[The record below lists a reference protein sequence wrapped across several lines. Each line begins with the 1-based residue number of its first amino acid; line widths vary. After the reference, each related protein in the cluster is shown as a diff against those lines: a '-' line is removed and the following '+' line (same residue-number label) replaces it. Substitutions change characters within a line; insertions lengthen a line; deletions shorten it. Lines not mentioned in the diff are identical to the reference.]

1 MMLLSITVLT
11 LDSKDVPV
19 LGSIRR
25 GVMSALNPIGRAFSS
40 VTSPLRNA
48 WNGIGN
54 YDDMEKE
61 NTRLRD
67 ELDALKNQQLTNTDA
82 VDQLARLKEQ
92 LNVPFLATIA
102 TEKAQVTS
110 GNFSSFDDDT
120 AQIDKGSS
128 SGLEVGM
135 PVVTQ
140 AGLIGSIER
149 VSADRSV
156 VRLITD
162 PSISVGIK
170 LKSDDLGVG
179 RGTGAGRPWV
189 IDRGIGLTDP
199 VAVGDPVITSG
210 LERAKYPP
218 GLPVGAITSITRDQ
232 GEQIQILDVAMA
244 ADLTRLDYVQVLLW
258 KPPA

>member
-1 MMLLSITVLT
+1 MTLLSLTVLT
-11 LDSKDVPV
+11 LDAKDVPV

-25 GVMSALNPIGRAFSS
+25 GVLSALNPVERAFSS
-40 VTSPLRNA
+40 VTKPLRNA
-48 WNGIGN
+48 WNGVGN

-61 NTRLRD
+61 NARLRA
-67 ELDALKNQQLTNTDA
+67 ELDALKNQQLTNADA

-92 LNVPFLATIA
+92 LDVPFLPTIA
-102 TEKAQVTS
+102 TQVAQVTS

-120 AQIDKGSS
+120 AQIDKGSN

-135 PVVTQ
+135 PAVTQ

-149 VSADRSV
+149 VSPDRSV

-162 PSISVGIK
+162 PSVNVGIK

-189 IDRGIGLTDP
+189 VDRGIGLTDP

-210 LERAKYPP
+210 LERAKFPP
-218 GLPVGAITSITRDQ
+218 GLPVGTITGITRDQ
-232 GEQIQILDVAMA
+232 REQIQILDVGLA

-258 KPPA
+258 KPPT